1 MTETSV
7 EEPPFST
14 VPITD
19 EDETRLIALTHP
31 DWRGLANACGIAA
44 SDMARFLR
52 GEASLTGPNRAA
64 IRNAAGR

>member
-1 MTETSV
+1 MTEISV

-44 SDMARFLR
+44 EDMRRFIR
-52 GEASLTGPNRAA
+52 GEASLTGPNRKRIREAA
-64 IRNAAGR
+64 